1 MQSAFIF
8 CFVLHGYRFG
18 KATIIY
24 DILNNSKYYR
34 KGAYVALL
42 EKTNF
47 FIFKLPKLDML
58 STDVY
63 GLPLFW
69 SIFTIIKKKTKKKH
83 VTMLL

>member
-34 KGAYVALL
+34 KGAYVALHL
-42 EKTNF
+42 
-47 FIFKLPKLDML
+47 
-58 STDVY
+58 
-63 GLPLFW
+63 
-69 SIFTIIKKKTKKKH
+69 KKKFHFQTFQKNFWLNFH
-83 VTMLL
+83 

>member
-42 EKTNF
+42 EKNQ
-47 FIFKLPKLDML
+47 
-58 STDVY
+58 
-63 GLPLFW
+63 LFHFQT
-69 SIFTIIKKKTKKKH
+69 SKT
-83 VTMLL
+83 